1 MVYAHLKKLEVVL
14 IPLNILIRC
23 DASIEIGLG
32 HVTRCL
38 VLAQQFKES
47 GHHVFFAMKDY
58 DLGIKKVK
66 EQGFAVNIA
75 PTSFNYTQWL
85 LILAKE
91 LTINIFV
98 GDVRDGL
105 PVDAIIQLKKQNI
118 LTVAIDEP
126 SDYRKACDLCFYPPH
141 AQLDKLDWIGFNGE
155 IKQGLEYVL
164 LRPEFYRTTPSQKN
178 SIKKVLV
185 MMGGTDPKRLTMQI
199 IENLKQYPEIK
210 VHSIISASHPDKN
223 LIEKSKTTIYFNIL
237 DMRVFLESFDYAIIS
252 FGMTAYE
259 LIALG
264 IPSTHISLDNDHKV
278 ASEYFTKNKLA
289 NSLQIENINSK
300 DIKNNKNIIDPT
312 LSGRPYRIAKCQIV
326 EKILKEMINA
336 V

>member
-1 MVYAHLKKLEVVL
+1 MDFVHLKKLEVAL

-38 VLAQQFKES
+38 VLAQQFKDL
-47 GHHVFFAMKDY
+47 GHHVTFAMKDFQ
-58 DLGIKKVK
+58 LGTEKVK
-66 EQGFAVNIA
+66 QQDFQVCIA
-75 PTSFNYTQWL
+75 PTYLDYTVWL
-85 LILAKE
+85 LALVKE
-91 LTINIFV
+91 LTINIFI
-98 GDVRDGL
+98 GDVRDEL
-105 PVDAIIQLKKQNI
+105 PVDAIIQLKKKNI

-141 AQLDKLDWIGFNGE
+141 AQLDKLDWSGFKGE

-164 LRPEFYRTTPSQKN
+164 LRPEFYRTSFRKKN
-178 SIKKVLV
+178 SIKNVLV
-185 MMGGTDPKRLTMQI
+185 MMGGTDPKRLTMQV
-199 IENLKQYPEIK
+199 IENLKQYSEIE

-223 LIEKSKTTIYFNIL
+223 LIEKSKTTLHFNIV
-237 DMRVFLESFDYAIIS
+237 DMSVFLENFDYAIIS

-264 IPSTHISLDNDHKV
+264 IPSTHISLNNDHKV

-289 NSLQIENINSK
+289 NSLHIESINNK
-300 DIKNNKNIIDPT
+300 KNIIDPT
-312 LSGRPYRIAKCQIV
+312 LSYTLNRIAKCQIAD
-326 EKILKEMINA
+326 EILKEAINA